1 MSRAGEATTRNH
13 WAVDADGAHSAAL
26 LDCLQ
31 AATAAPSIHNT
42 QPWRFRIQHAS
53 IDVLADR
60 SRLLR
65 VVDPQA
71 RELMISLGAAILNLR
86 LAMLAHGR
94 LPLLRLLP
102 ERTEPDLVARVTAG
116 QSVEP
121 RPTVRALAN
130 AIPLRHTNR
139 FPFANRPV
147 PDSVLAELSAAAAAE
162 GAQLGV
168 AGPVGR
174 DAILMLTDSAERTQ
188 CADKRYHEE
197 LSRWACCGPSRLD
210 GIPWQAIGPRD
221 RARRKLPLR
230 DFTPTQPV
238 EPEHTAT
245 FEPHPVIVTLST
257 VIDSEAEWLRT
268 GQALERI
275 LLTATVRGL
284 AVTPMS
290 APTEVTEVRRL
301 LGDPRQRRMVQLV
314 LRLGYGPAGVGS
326 PRRPLAEMLD

>member
-1 MSRAGEATTRNH
+1 MGRTGETTARNH
-13 WAVDADGAHSAAL
+13 WTVDADGAHSAAL
-26 LDCLQ
+26 LECLQ
-31 AATAAPSIHNT
+31 AAAAAPSIHNT
-42 QPWRFRIQHAS
+42 QPWRFRVRQAS

-60 SRLLR
+60 DRLLP
-65 VVDPQA
+65 VVDPQG

-102 ERTEPDLVARVTAG
+102 ERTEPGLVARVTAG

-121 RPTVRALAN
+121 RPSVRALAE
-130 AIPLRHTNR
+130 AIPHRHTNR

-147 PDSVLAELSAAAAAE
+147 PDSVLAELSAAASAE
-162 GAQLGV
+162 GAQFGV

-174 DAILMLTDSAERTQ
+174 DAILMLAASAERTQ

-221 RARRKLPLR
+221 GTRHRLPLR
-230 DFTPTQPV
+230 DFTPAQPT
-238 EPEHTAT
+238 EPEHTAS
-245 FEPHPVIVTLST
+245 FEPHPVIATLST
-257 VIDSEAEWLRT
+257 VVDSEAEWLRA
-268 GQALERI
+268 GQALERV

-290 APTEVTEVRRL
+290 QPTEVIGVRRL
-301 LGDPRQRRMVQLV
+301 LGDPRQRRAVQLV
-314 LRLGYGPAGVGS
+314 LRLGYGPAAVGS
-326 PRRPLAEMLD
+326 PRRPLAETLD